1 MSGLKAMTSASP
13 SSSSSLYNALC
24 EFTQEPAAEPAL
36 LAKPVNVMT
45 SASPSTVSS
54 SSSLFAEDPELFV
67 PQSAP
72 TASTILLPAAAKSA
86 VTDVKSRYLL
96 CGPMIVF
103 VYFDRWVKV
112 TEDPASDLRFS
123 LFYFITW
130 LHCLGLL
137 LRVLV
142 VLGLN
147 ATLKFIRP
155 SSSSSSLLLPSSHF
169 YGKLKL

>member
-72 TASTILLPAAAKSA
+72 TASTILPPAAAKSA

-123 LFYFITW
+123 LFYFCRFECT
-130 LHCLGLL
+130 
-137 LRVLV
+137 
-142 VLGLN
+142 
-147 ATLKFIRP
+147 F
-155 SSSSSSLLLPSSHF
+155 S
-169 YGKLKL
+169 Y